1 MSDKS
6 MYCAPGGYQATSNN
20 PGGSQVCSPFVLQ
33 FNPSVLQGSYGTQQR
48 GGGYQR
54 EDYAWNY
61 VTPTGGQQ
69 QQQGS
74 QATQQQAPIKK
85 RTDVSMYM

>member
-6 MYCAPGGYQATSNN
+6 TYASTPGGYQATNN

-69 QQQGS
+69 QQGS